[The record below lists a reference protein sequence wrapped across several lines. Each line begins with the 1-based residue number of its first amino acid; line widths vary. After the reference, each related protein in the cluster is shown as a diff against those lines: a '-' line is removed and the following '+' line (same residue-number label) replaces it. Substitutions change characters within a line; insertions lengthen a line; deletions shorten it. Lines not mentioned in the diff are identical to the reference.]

1 MTSQM
6 TLVRVAVI
14 LLFAI
19 SFTVIGWIAPV
30 LYATYMPSDMV
41 IEEHSFSAQDVQ
53 PDAEQHY
60 ICFDRTVNRP
70 ASGQVFTELYLV
82 SDGDPDSRT
91 EIESRSMERFFQQG
105 RTQVVTPL
113 DLPGD
118 LQEGKYRYLL
128 VVKLDLADGRVERA
142 FTFESQPFIISE
154 DVVPASSDRPIVC

>member
-1 MTSQM
+1 MTSEL
-6 TLVRVAVI
+6 TLARIGII

-19 SFTVIGWIAPV
+19 SFTFVGWIAPV
-30 LYATYMPSDMV
+30 LYATYTPSDMI
-41 IEEHSFSAQDVQ
+41 IEKHSFSAQDAQ
-53 PDAEQHY
+53 PGAEQHY

-82 SDGDPDSRT
+82 SDGDPNSRT
-91 EIESRSMERFFQQG
+91 EIESRTMERFFQQG

-142 FTFESQPFIISE
+142 FTFESQPFIVSE
-154 DVVPASSDRPIVC
+154 DVDAPKSDRPISC